1 MIPSSAKHLGCLNCV
16 PGQLWPDPILILAST
31 WLPASLKQKQKFS
44 SLGATEW
51 LFQWPRS
58 GRNHIWVIS
67 LWPVILRAKEPMR
80 SWQLPGVPL
89 ELCHSQRDITPTY
102 TLHANEE
109 RASKRGG
116 VRGSRDREEAAGWMP
131 NTKLAAKTLACFS
144 IAHVRAMGIMYYDP
158 VPFSQETSLPY
169 KNVNKTLMPDRYV
182 RG

>member
-1 MIPSSAKHLGCLNCV
+1 MPELCSWPALTWPNIDPCKHLAPCQSQTKTKV
-16 PGQLWPDPILILAST
+16 QFLW
-31 WLPASLKQKQKFS
+31 
-44 SLGATEW
+44 ATEW

-58 GRNHIWVIS
+58 GRNHIW
-67 LWPVILRAKEPMR
+67 VILRAKEPMR

-131 NTKLAAKTLACFS
+131 NIKLAAKTLACFS